1 MKTYRLVAAA
11 LLAGLSIALQLSN
24 NVIGIQTGFGMTV
37 DLVAL
42 PVLLA
47 FFILGF
53 QSALDVSIVLAL
65 AIALTASSGYVG
77 AIMKFAATLP
87 MIAIPA
93 LYALALKG
101 KVSWQRALAVVFLG
115 SAVLIA
121 LFALLAYP
129 SAGLSEKFGG
139 SNVWGI
145 YLVGLLPVILI
156 SAIAYF
162 LYWALSSHAQDGLER
177 ELFSKPHHAVFA
189 LTLALL
195 VRGIAM
201 VVANLFFA
209 GPLFFKIPP
218 HDFIA
223 FIESQ
228 NILFFGKGAAWYTA
242 IFGWNAIQGIIEFS
256 LAWII
261 AYKLG
266 FAQKYSPKTV
276 RS

>member
-24 NVIGIQTGFGMTV
+24 NVIGVQTGFGMTV

-42 PVLLA
+42 PILLA

-53 QSALDVSIVLAL
+53 KSALDVSIVLAL
-65 AIALTASSGYVG
+65 VIALTAATGYIG

-87 MIAIPA
+87 MIAVPA

-101 KVSWQRALAVVFLG
+101 KVSWHRALALVFLG
-115 SAVLIA
+115 SVVLIA
-121 LFALLAYP
+121 VFALLAYP
-129 SAGLSEKFGG
+129 TAGLTETFGG

-162 LYWALSSHAQDGLER
+162 LYWALSKHAQDGLEM
-177 ELFSKPHHAVFA
+177 ELFSKPHHAAFA
-189 LTLALL
+189 LVLALL

-201 VVANLFFA
+201 VVANLYFA
-209 GPLFFKIPP
+209 GPIFFKIPP

-228 NILFFGKGAAWYTA
+228 NILFFGKGTAWYIA

-256 LAWII
+256 IAWMV
-261 AYKLG
+261 AYPLG
-266 FAQKYSPKTV
+266 FARKYSPKAV
-276 RS
+276 RG